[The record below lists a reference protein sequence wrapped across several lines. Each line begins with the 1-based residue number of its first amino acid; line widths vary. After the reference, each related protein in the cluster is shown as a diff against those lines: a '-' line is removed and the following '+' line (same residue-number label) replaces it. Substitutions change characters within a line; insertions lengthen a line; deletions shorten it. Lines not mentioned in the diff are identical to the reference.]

1 LAESDEEILERVRV
15 LVTATFQEE
24 IAGKL
29 PESFTESGLAP
40 SDRKRLID
48 QLADD
53 YVSCFQGAIVEYAA
67 TNGLELSEL
76 VSPDGSVGFKGDS
89 GTDFSQLL
97 VPCIQTARQAAGFV
111 D

>member
-1 LAESDEEILERVRV
+1 MNRIALTCSILVLFTPPALAEGDEEILERVRV

-67 TNGLELSEL
+67 TNGLELAVDWLVLMVRSE
-76 VSPDGSVGFKGDS
+76 VES
-89 GTDFSQLL
+89 
-97 VPCIQTARQAAGFV
+97 
-111 D
+111 